1 MFQLLLVYFKRPT
14 VINLLGLNPVE
25 TEAIITGM
33 KLILIRRNTCLL
45 SQDTEVMLHV
55 DFIIGI
61 IMVWLPTYSLR
72 YFLIEMDRSNIP
84 ISVRIIIE
92 TIIITDTRLYIQDQ
106 GR

>member
-1 MFQLLLVYFKRPT
+1 
-14 VINLLGLNPVE
+14 
-25 TEAIITGM
+25 
-33 KLILIRRNTCLL
+33 
-45 SQDTEVMLHV
+45 MLHV

-84 ISVRIIIE
+84 IYVRIIIE

-106 GR
+106 GRWP